1 VKSEECDRQTLSDGF
16 RIVNGETR
24 QPVGNPAMRALKY
37 GVIVGLAKHTALSAK
52 DREERAIDD
61 SAAPIRDAGGSVVGS
76 VLVFRDISERKRS
89 EAALNERVRLL
100 SLNAA
105 VGAALVQADQL
116 RPMLQRCAEALVDH
130 LHGAF
135 ARIWTLD
142 PQGDVLELQAS
153 AGLYT
158 HLDGPHS
165 RVPVGQYKIGLIAQE
180 RRPHLTNAVAVDP
193 RVSDQEW
200 AQREGMVAFAGYPLL
215 VDDRLGGVRA
225 RFARQP
231 LSDATVEAMASVADG
246 IALGV
251 ERKVAE
257 EKRRQQEE
265 WLRVTLASIGDAMIA
280 TDTHGRVTFL
290 NGVPSGKSIN
300 SCRHRRMPSASG

>member
-1 VKSEECDRQTLSDGF
+1 
-16 RIVNGETR
+16 
-24 QPVGNPAMRALKY
+24 M
-37 GVIVGLAKHTALSAK
+37 
-52 DREERAIDD
+52 
-61 SAAPIRDAGGSVVGS
+61 
-76 VLVFRDISERKRS
+76 
-89 EAALNERVRLL
+89 RLL
-100 SLNAA
+100 TLNAA
-105 VGAALVQADQL
+105 VGTALVQADQL

-135 ARIWTLD
+135 ARIWTLN

-200 AQREGMVAFAGYPLL
+200 AQREGMVPFAGYPLL
-215 VDDRLGGVRA
+215 VDDRLVGVMA
-225 RFARQP
+225 MFARQP
-231 LSDATVEAMASVADG
+231 LSDATVEAMASVANG
-246 IALGV
+246 IAVGV

-257 EKRRQQEE
+257 EGRR
-265 WLRVTLASIGDAMIA
+265 RAAGVAAGDARQHRRCGDRHRHA
-280 TDTHGRVTFL
+280 RAGDVPQRRGPRTDGLDAGRTPRGKPLETVFAIL
-290 NGVPSGKSIN
+290 NEQTRQPVENPVEKVLRDGVIVGLGITRSWSPRTGPSGPLTTAPPRSGM
-300 SCRHRRMPSASG
+300 RRAR